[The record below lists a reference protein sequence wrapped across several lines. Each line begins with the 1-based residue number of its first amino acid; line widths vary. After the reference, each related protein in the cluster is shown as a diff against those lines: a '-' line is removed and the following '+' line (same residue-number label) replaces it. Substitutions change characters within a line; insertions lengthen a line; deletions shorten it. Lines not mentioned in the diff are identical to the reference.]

1 MEAELGK
8 VLPDASRRLR
18 CNVAQLSSERIM
30 EQDGERVYR
39 VRGCNLGTTYVCSS
53 EIADEEAIAHCT
65 HTTSG
70 AEL

>member
-1 MEAELGK
+1 MEAELGQ

-18 CNVAQLSSERIM
+18 CNLAQLASERIM

-39 VRGCNLGTTYVCSS
+39 VRGCNLGTTYVCTS
-53 EIADEEAIAHCT
+53 EIVDEEPIPHCT